1 MANIQDLLGEKY
13 HEGMTV
19 EEINEALK
27 DVSLP
32 QDRTAEYESLKKAYD
47 KAASDTAEYKR
58 QLKARMSEE
67 EKAKTEMD
75 EKIQKME
82 KENADMKKR
91 IAVSELTAKFISSG
105 LDADEAVKVAEQA
118 YGGNIDFVIEAYN
131 KKIATV
137 KETVK
142 ADLMAETPS
151 ITGGASGQVKDISP
165 DIDSTIAVGD
175 YANAAALM
183 RQAQT
188 QNTNI

>member
-32 QDRTAEYESLKKAYD
+32 QDRTAEFESLKKAYD

-75 EKIQKME
+75 EKFQKME
-82 KENADMKKR
+82 KENAEMKKR
-91 IAVSELTAKFISSG
+91 IRVSELKAKFISSG
-105 LDADEAVKVAEQA
+105 LDAEEAAKVAEEA
-118 YGGNIDFVIEAYN
+118 YGGNIDFVIETYN

-151 ITGGASGQVKDISP
+151 IQGGASGQVKDISP
-165 DIDSTIAVGD
+165 DIDSNIAIGD

-183 RQAQT
+183 RVSQT

>member
-13 HEGMTV
+13 HEGMTL

-91 IAVSELTAKFISSG
+91 IRVSELKAKFISSG
-105 LDADEAVKVAEQA
+105 LDAEEAGKVAEEA
-118 YGGNIDFVIEAYN
+118 YGGNIDFVIETYN
-131 KKIATV
+131 KKIASV

-151 ITGGASGQVKDISP
+151 ITGGASGQVKDYQA
-165 DIDSTIAVGD
+165 DIDSAIANGD

-183 RQAQT
+183 RQQET
-188 QNTNI
+188 QNINN

>member
-13 HEGMTV
+13 HEGMTL

-91 IAVSELTAKFISSG
+91 IRVSELKAKFISSG
-105 LDADEAVKVAEQA
+105 LDAEEAGKVAEEA
-118 YGGNIDFVIEAYN
+118 YGGNIDFVIETYN
-131 KKIATV
+131 KKIASV

-151 ITGGASGQVKDISP
+151 ITGGASGQVKDYQA
-165 DIDSTIAVGD
+165 DIDSAIANGD

-183 RQAQT
+183 RQQET
-188 QNTNI
+188 QITNN

>member
-13 HEGMTV
+13 HEGMTL

-47 KAASDTAEYKR
+47 KAASDIAEYKR

-91 IAVSELTAKFISSG
+91 IRVSELKAKFISSG
-105 LDADEAVKVAEQA
+105 LDAEEAGKVAEEA
-118 YGGNIDFVIEAYN
+118 YGGNIDFVIETYN
-131 KKIATV
+131 KKIASV

-151 ITGGASGQVKDISP
+151 ITGGASGQVKDYQA
-165 DIDSTIAVGD
+165 DIDSAIANGD

-183 RQAQT
+183 RQQET
-188 QNTNI
+188 QITNN